1 MAATTWSIIHD
12 PLYGSEEA
20 YYLKPL
26 WHYGQKLT
34 DQPSDG
40 YYSSLSDAQYIDS
53 LHLPRGSVLA
63 DNADGCVPFVIL
75 LSRNPTQF
83 VIPNDRDFQQK
94 LSDPAGFHIKYI
106 LSVPNTG
113 LGTLDSINRANPDL
127 YKNGGGIATLAKQ
140 LGGTACSG
148 FKLYKVI
155 PLAP

>member
-1 MAATTWSIIHD
+1 VHD
-12 PLYGSEEA
+12 GLYASEEA

-40 YYSSLSDAQYIDS
+40 YYSSLGDAQYIDS
-53 LHLPRGSVLA
+53 LHLPNGSVLA

-75 LSRNPTQF
+75 LSRHPKQF

-113 LGTLDSINRANPDL
+113 LGTLDAINRADPGL
-127 YKNGGGIATLAKQ
+127 YENGGGIATLAKR
-140 LGGTACSG
+140 LGGIACNG